1 MLKACKSIYP
11 QIGHKIN
18 PARSD
23 CRLNG
28 QIAGLKPSL
37 RSVTPGKLH
46 SKSPWGKGSK
56 PLSTVQRFEVA
67 LKGAGADSAAT
78 KREYRGVNVL
88 MLWAAAEI
96 TGYQD
101 GRWATFKQWLK
112 WMPRCAE
119 ARRER
124 HEAGHGSPSAT
135 GADVKRG

>member
-46 SKSPWGKGSK
+46 SQSPWGKGSK

-124 HEAGHGSPSAT
+124 HEAGH
-135 GADVKRG
+135 DH